1 MKKSLLM
8 KTMLLLFALV
18 VGSTCA
24 WATEVTYTISS
35 KNTLTTTGTAPA
47 GSSATIVETYNTSQQ
62 MTNGNSQTLTLKGY
76 NGATISQ
83 LVLSMHSNKSSG
95 SGRLSYSV
103 DGGANFTYLVGTSNS
118 GVQFN
123 NAKWYGA
130 WTQSFVDI
138 TKDVNIQCG
147 TSDVIIKIEA
157 TANSLFCESYTL
169 TYTAD
174 TRTNVA
180 TIGELGVESLNLGA
194 EGTFSPSITPA
205 DGLTASDYN
214 VTWEEIDNDNI
225 TLLETGEYLV
235 GNKKGNVDVTVIVA
249 PVAAKSEDYKS
260 VSKTY
265 TISIVDPNAGDGT
278 EANPFTVAEA
288 VEYIETLG
296 SATSPTDVYVK
307 GIISQIDSYN
317 STYKSITYWIS
328 DDGTTTGQM
337 EVYSGKGLDGADFSS
352 VSDLVV
358 GADVVVKGKVK
369 KYSGVCEFDKN
380 NQLVSYDVP
389 VHPTISAAPAALT
402 GFTYAEGE
410 GPSTA
415 KSFSVSGTNL
425 TANISLTASANYEIS
440 LAENSGYASNL
451 ELTQS
456 EGAVAATTIYVRLKA
471 GLSKGE
477 NNGTITLSST
487 GADNVVV
494 TLTGNVTSDFASLPF
509 EYDGNGTGTLPYGL
523 TVVGTGTYNSSPKIK
538 FDGTGDYVLL
548 KINEA
553 PGSLSFDIKGNGSG
567 SDPWDGTFT
576 VQTSA
581 DGETYT
587 DLKEY
592 TELGATMTEAF
603 ALASTVRYIKWVY
616 TDKVTGNVALG
627 NISLVADAE
636 EVTVS
641 AAGLATFA
649 SDSKLDFGNVTNLEA
664 YIAKENK
671 GKIEL
676 VQVNKVAAGTGVLL
690 RALNSATEFKVPVT
704 AATAEATTGN
714 LFVRGAGA
722 AVASE
727 DGGKYNY
734 VLGKHNGEVGF
745 YKAGGMTVATDKAY
759 IQTSISSAR
768 IAIDFDEMDV
778 TGISE
783 IETMRNVGNETFYN
797 LNGQKVQN
805 PTKGLYIMNGRK
817 VIIK

>member
-8 KTMLLLFALV
+8 KTMLLLCALV
-18 VGSTCA
+18 VGSVST

-103 DGGANFTYLVGTSNS
+103 DGGANFTYLVGASNS

-296 SATSPTDVYVK
+296 GATSPTDVYVQ

-425 TANISLTASANYEIS
+425 TANISLAASANYEIS
-440 LAENSGYASNL
+440 LSENAGYTSSL

-538 FDGTGDYVLL
+538 FDSSDDYMIL
-548 KINEA
+548 KFNEA
-553 PGSLSFDIKGNGSG
+553 PVLLSFDIKGNSFA
-567 SDPWDGTFT
+567 DGTFT

-587 DLKEY
+587 DLKAY
-592 TELGATMTEAF
+592 TELGNTMNESF
-603 ALASTVRYIKWVY
+603 VLASTVRYIKWVY
-616 TDKVTGNVALG
+616 TEKVDGNVALG
-627 NISLVADAE
+627 NIKVSKDANDVVA
-636 EVTVS
+636 VTVS

-745 YKAGGMTVATDKAY
+745 YKAGGMTVATNKAY

-805 PTKGLYIMNGRK
+805 PTKGLYIVNGKK

>member
-18 VGSTCA
+18 VGSVST

-296 SATSPTDVYVK
+296 SATSPTDVYVQ

-389 VHPTISAAPAALT
+389 VHPTISAAPASLT

-425 TANISLTASANYEIS
+425 TANISLAASANYEIS
-440 LAENSGYASNL
+440 LSENAGYTSSL

-538 FDGTGDYVLL
+538 FDSSDDYLIL
-548 KINEA
+548 KFNEA
-553 PGSLSFDIKGNGSG
+553 PVSLSFDIKGNSFA
-567 SDPWDGTFT
+567 DGTFT

-587 DLKEY
+587 DLKAY
-592 TELGATMTEAF
+592 TELGNTMNESF
-603 ALASTVRYIKWVY
+603 VLASTVRYIKWVY
-616 TDKVTGNVALG
+616 TEKVDGNVALG
-627 NISLVADAE
+627 NIKVSKDANDVVA
-636 EVTVS
+636 VTVS

-805 PTKGLYIMNGRK
+805 PTKGLYIVNGRK